1 MAAKIE
7 LLKTACYFSKLDA
20 ASLGDISRFIF
31 ERRLP
36 ASEVILWEG
45 EKDEAVYFA
54 ISGLL
59 KLFATSEEGREF
71 TIRIVFGGDSFNDD
85 TIFDKGTSI
94 LSAMTMSPV
103 LLYGLRRQDL
113 GEILRTHPEVSSR
126 IAEVLAD
133 RERYYVKLA
142 EELVFKSVTSRLAR
156 FLLEREKLAHTGNEE
171 IKVTQQEIASIIGT
185 VREIVS
191 RSLRELET
199 MGAISLRHNQIV
211 ITDKNQLLELSGV

>member
-7 LLKTACYFSKLDA
+7 LLKTACYFSKLDV
-20 ASLGDISRFIF
+20 ASPGDISRFIF
-31 ERRLP
+31 EKKLP
-36 ASEVILWEG
+36 AGETILWEG

-71 TIRIVFGGDSFNDD
+71 TVRIVFGGDSFNDA
-85 TIFDKGTSI
+85 TIFDNGTSI

-113 GEILRTHPEVSSR
+113 GEILRTHSEVNSR
-126 IAEVLAD
+126 IAEVFAG

-156 FLLEREKLAHTGNEE
+156 FLMEREKLARAGNED
-171 IKVTQQEIASIIGT
+171 IRVTQQEMASMIGT

-199 MGAISLRHNQIV
+199 MSAISLRHNQIV
-211 ITDKNQLLELSGV
+211 ITDRNRLSELSGV